1 VGKKKVCQS
10 VAPRPARKQTMPP
23 KRRSSPTT
31 NAPSAKKPRA
41 KQKEDEPYEEGD
53 AWLLPALHKHG
64 GEDFKAVANDPAFD
78 GPRRGRTAEELEVA
92 LTQWMSRPMSKPSPR
107 KGSPRARTAKKDD
120 NFVALED
127 SSEDEEPVAKKPKST
142 PVCSVCKK
150 HVPTEKCAICSKRFS
165 MKCAGRERV
174 PDAGVFECDACE
186 AKNLCHET
194 CGGGKS
200 GNKQADYRCGH
211 CGRRYC
217 DQALRE
223 NGQRAPQGDL
233 WRCFRCEA
241 SYGLEAIECHDGD
254 WYLCTWKASAD
265 WHASRPV
272 WKSSVAANLLPRPS
286 PDLYAI
292 DATPARRRDG
302 VDSSP
307 LDGASTAAS
316 SSRNDLVHT
325 THWLIITQVM
335 GPAEARRGLIE
346 GQAAEL
352 REAGPGLRRRPRAR
366 RRRLGQRRG
375 RGPGLAARRRHQAK
389 KARGGY

>member
-1 VGKKKVCQS
+1 
-10 VAPRPARKQTMPP
+10 MPP

-31 NAPSAKKPRA
+31 APSAKKPRA
-41 KQKEDEPYEEGD
+41 KANDTEEAYVEGD

-64 GEDFKAVANDPAFD
+64 GEDFAAVANDPAFD
-78 GPRRGRTAEELEVA
+78 GPRRGRTAAELEVA

-127 SSEDEEPVAKKPKST
+127 SSDEEEPVAKKPKST

-150 HVPTEKCAICSKRFS
+150 QVPTEKCAICSKRFS

-272 WKSSVAANLLPRPS
+272 WKSNVAAHLH
-286 PDLYAI
+286 AI

-302 VDSSP
+302 VSIPHRS
-307 LDGASTAAS
+307 
-316 SSRNDLVHT
+316 
-325 THWLIITQVM
+325 M
-335 GPAEARRGLIE
+335 EPA
-346 GQAAEL
+346 
-352 REAGPGLRRRPRAR
+352 RPRAR
-366 RRRLGQRRG
+366 DSLVDFHTGHGSSGSASRACPRANCATTRS
-375 RGPGLAARRRHQAK
+375 ASATTASVWN
-389 KARGGY
+389 

>member
-1 VGKKKVCQS
+1 MHDDDAGSLRGVKVRPQHNWS
-10 VAPRPARKQTMPP
+10 ETAAKRDSNRRQRPPRESTAAGIADGANDSATMPP
-23 KRRSSPTT
+23 KRRSSPT

-41 KQKEDEPYEEGD
+41 KANDTEEAYVEGD

-64 GEDFKAVANDPAFD
+64 GEDFAAVANDPAFD

-127 SSEDEEPVAKKPKST
+127 SSDEEEPVAKKPKST

-150 HVPTEKCAICSKRFS
+150 QVPTEKCAICSKRFS

-174 PDAGVFECDACE
+174 PDAGVFECDSCE

-217 DQALRE
+217 EQALRE

-265 WHASRPV
+265 WSVTQCELDAIASM
-272 WKSSVAANLLPRPS
+272 
-286 PDLYAI
+286 
-292 DATPARRRDG
+292 
-302 VDSSP
+302 
-307 LDGASTAAS
+307 AS
-316 SSRNDLVHT
+316 S
-325 THWLIITQVM
+325 
-335 GPAEARRGLIE
+335 
-346 GQAAEL
+346 
-352 REAGPGLRRRPRAR
+352 
-366 RRRLGQRRG
+366 
-375 RGPGLAARRRHQAK
+375 
-389 KARGGY
+389 

>member
-1 VGKKKVCQS
+1 
-10 VAPRPARKQTMPP
+10 MPP

-31 NAPSAKKPRA
+31 APSAKKPRA
-41 KQKEDEPYEEGD
+41 NAKDTEEAYVEGD

-64 GEDFKAVANDPAFD
+64 GEDFAAVAADPAFD
-78 GPRRGRTAEELEVA
+78 GPRRGRTAAELEVA

-127 SSEDEEPVAKKPKST
+127 SSDEEEPVAKKPKST

-150 HVPTEKCAICSKRFS
+150 QVPTEKCAICSKRFS

-217 DQALRE
+217 EQALRE

-272 WKSSVAANLLPRPS
+272 WISNVAAHLLTSTPS
-286 PDLYAI
+286 
-292 DATPARRRDG
+292 TRRLLDG
-302 VDSSP
+302 VTVCRF
-307 LDGASTAAS
+307 LTARWS
-316 SSRNDLVHT
+316 QH
-325 THWLIITQVM
+325 
-335 GPAEARRGLIE
+335 
-346 GQAAEL
+346 
-352 REAGPGLRRRPRAR
+352 
-366 RRRLGQRRG
+366 G
-375 RGPGLAARRRHQAK
+375 RVIVEK
-389 KARGGY
+389 